1 MMLILLVCYFIPAI
15 VASCRHHNATGAI
28 IVLNIV
34 LGWTFIGWV
43 IALVWASTN
52 DLRKEPRELR
62 AEPRAWVRRTLPGG
76 SQRPTDGGTLDRPAT
91 LRFTELREAR
101 LRPALDVEGA
111 QRRTRYDKPRRPRSR
126 HRSRL
131 WRGLR
136 FRLDVRP
143 PLNPLHARGETIAL

>member
-28 IVLNIV
+28 IVLNIF

-52 DLRKEPRELR
+52 DLRKEPRGLR

-76 SQRPTDGGTLDRPAT
+76 SQRPTNGGTLDRPAT
-91 LRFTELREAR
+91 LRFTELREA
-101 LRPALDVEGA
+101 GF
-111 QRRTRYDKPRRPRSR
+111 
-126 HRSRL
+126 
-131 WRGLR
+131 G
-136 FRLDVRP
+136 P
-143 PLNPLHARGETIAL
+143 PWM